1 MSDLDPV
8 LAKAIEGLSTQEAHN
23 KIAANPDLHGFARM
37 ATFDPARKPEQTA
50 TIRKLMNGFGA
61 AKYCDSTRC
70 IRAGEC
76 MHPKV
81 RCFWQHFYLMQRVV
95 FPAMRRKLKEMEARG
110 EYVQDEDAPATRKA
124 GRRE

>member
-1 MSDLDPV
+1 
-8 LAKAIEGLSTQEAHN
+8 
-23 KIAANPDLHGFARM
+23 
-37 ATFDPARKPEQTA
+37 
-50 TIRKLMNGFGA
+50 
-61 AKYCDSTRC
+61 
-70 IRAGEC
+70 

-95 FPAMRRKLKEMEARG
+95 FPAMRRKLKEMQAGG

>member
-8 LAKAIEGLSTQEAHN
+8 LAKAIEGLSTQEAHD

-37 ATFDPARKPEQTA
+37 AIFDFTGKPETVA
-50 TIRKLMNGFGA
+50 VLRKLMNDFGA

-81 RCFWQHFYLMQRVV
+81 RCFWQHFYVMQRVV
-95 FPAMRRKLKEMEARG
+95 FPAMRRKLKERQARG
-110 EYVQDEDAPATRKA
+110 EYAP
-124 GRRE
+124 EE

>member
-8 LAKAIEGLSTQEAHN
+8 LAKAIEGLSMREAHA
-23 KIAANPDLHGFARM
+23 KIGANPDLHGFARM
-37 ATFDPARKPEQTA
+37 ANFDPARKPEETA

-61 AKYCDSTRC
+61 AKYCDNVRC

-81 RCFWQHFYLMQRVV
+81 RCFWEHFYVMQRVV
-95 FPAMRRKLKEMEARG
+95 FPAMWRTVEEMEARG
-110 EYVQDEDAPATRKA
+110 EYVPEER
-124 GRRE
+124 